1 LRSRTASS
9 EEIARAEAYAGSRRG
24 RRMLVLVLEDITRY
38 SVPLRFDKGV
48 TMAGRYITRA
58 MLEDLRARQ

>member
-1 LRSRTASS
+1 
-9 EEIARAEAYAGSRRG
+9 
-24 RRMLVLVLEDITRY
+24 MLVLVLEDITRY